1 MMLRNYQTLVFD
13 CDGVVLNS
21 NKVKTEAFYQVALRF
36 GEDAAR
42 RMVEY
47 HVARGGVSRYLKFE
61 WLLREVVGVVDPLV
75 LQQLLQSYSAEVQ
88 QGLLNCDI
96 ASGLDE
102 LRQLTATANWLI
114 VSGGDQAELRD
125 VFTLRGIS
133 ALFDSGIF
141 GSPDS
146 KDVILAREIGKLNIR
161 QPALF
166 LGDSQYDHQ
175 AATTAGLDFVFLSG
189 WSEFSG
195 FRPYCE
201 AHQIP
206 VVDSISVLCRN
217 AQADQSTK
225 SIR

>member
-1 MMLRNYQTLVFD
+1 MKLSAYQTFVFD

-21 NKVKTEAFYQVALRF
+21 NKVKTDAFYRVALRF

-61 WLLREVVGVVDPLV
+61 WLLREVVGVVDSNT
-75 LQQLLQSYSAEVQ
+75 LQQLLQSYSAEVR

-96 ASGLDE
+96 AAGLGE
-102 LRQLTATANWLI
+102 LRELTAASNWLV
-114 VSGGDQAELRD
+114 VSGGDQMELRE
-125 VFTLRGIS
+125 VFSERGIS
-133 ALFDSGIF
+133 PMFNGGIF

-146 KDVILAREIGKLNIR
+146 KDVILAREISKLNIH

-175 AATTAGLDFVFLSG
+175 AASTAGLDFVFLAG
-189 WSEFSG
+189 WSEFSE
-195 FRPYCE
+195 FRSYCDL
-201 AHQIP
+201 HQIK
-206 VVDSISVLCRN
+206 VTDSISTIVN
-217 AQADQSTK
+217 SFPG
-225 SIR
+225 